1 MAPKSENELKLDRLR
16 ARRENLFRR
25 LQLCY
30 DAGELLKA
38 DRSDPTKLENFK
50 IRHVSMLKV
59 MSEYREVVNEIVCT
73 KQAIKPDEPVSYS
86 TLDAAEDLYD
96 RIEYTSSQYVPRPV
110 SSNLEN
116 TNSHKTRLHMPKI
129 EIVKFDA
136 TDLSLWPVF
145 YENFRQL
152 IHDNTEFSK
161 AEKLQ
166 YLLGSLAGKALK
178 TVSAIEIVPNNYD
191 IIFKLLVDTYHDKKL
206 LSNMYL
212 DRLLSFRAIS
222 NNNPDSL
229 QLFLERFDTNV
240 AALYRLNL
248 ENLGDYIITHIAM
261 SKLSQETIN
270 AFELV
275 RDSQELPNYEELL
288 KFIRKQ
294 SKIAVVV
301 EKTRKFPNHPTH
313 STFARGPKTFV
324 TNNNNN
330 YSKGRNCL
338 FCDKGVHLLKDC
350 QLFKNSTHEQ
360 KFKLIKDKHLCL
372 NCFSNSH
379 KVSACISKFSCRFC
393 GSKHH
398 SLLHKTNVPT
408 NSFNVNNNVTPSTS
422 TSSTDNDII
431 RENRESVNIQTLCSK
446 INVIE
451 SNKPNIV
458 LLSTALVKTTDRW
471 GKEHILRFL
480 CDNASMSNLLTFDS
494 CKKLGLPYTKF
505 NSKVFGI
512 GNMIKP
518 IKGSTNLKINSVVNP
533 GIRYSIEVLIID
545 EITTLLPEVKVNCDS
560 FDHLVY
566 LPLADPTFHTP
577 GNIDGIIGA
586 TVFSEILGSQK
597 IVSNSPGMP
606 IAVESALGYL
616 VMGPAPYFENRF
628 HKFCPPIKTHED
640 NLCETLYLESVSRD
654 NSGRYTVA
662 LPFKDDPS
670 LLGNSLDLARSRL
683 ISLEKRL
690 ANSPGAREIYSSII
704 QDYLDQGHMS
714 LVKNENLNRT
724 RYFIPHHCVTKSE
737 SLSTPN
743 RIVFDASMKTDSKY
757 SLNDILHRGPKLQN
771 NIFTILLNFRLFPV
785 CMCADLKA
793 MYRQINLIE
802 AHRPF
807 QSILWRFNARDDIS
821 IYELTTVSF
830 GISSSPFL
838 SLRTI
843 KQLIEDESHT
853 YPDVVEYVERDM
865 FMDDLLCGF
874 QMVKWVSN
882 SPELLSH
889 IPEDIKLPSLVDF
902 EKGNWKVLGLQWN
915 PFADFFCFS
924 INLEKTLCTKRNM
937 LSLISRTYDPLDW
950 DESAPQAIE
959 KTWEKFQDEFSLLN
973 ELKIPRH
980 VLVFENTSLEIIGF
994 ADASSAGL
1002 ASVVYIRAVDTSGHV
1017 SVTFLCAQTKVA
1029 PISSIT
1035 LPRLEL
1041 AAATNLASLID
1052 HVRDTFSKRTPIK
1065 NIYAF
1070 SDSMITLNWIHS
1082 SPRKWK
1088 TFLLTRYKLL
1098 DAIVNQYW
1106 KRWHLEYLST
1116 LQSRQ
1121 KWNTPSCPAKVGTL
1135 VVIVQ
1140 DNLPPLQ
1147 WPLAIIEKLHCGKD
1161 GVARIALV
1169 KTKTGTYLRPI
1180 VKLCPLPN
1188 Q

>member
-30 DAGELLKA
+30 EAGELLKA

-338 FCDKGVHLLKDC
+338 FCDKGSVRAYP
-350 QLFKNSTHEQ
+350 N
-360 KFKLIKDKHLCL
+360 
-372 NCFSNSH
+372 
-379 KVSACISKFSCRFC
+379 FSCRFC

-458 LLSTALVKTTDRW
+458 LLS
-471 GKEHILRFL
+471 
-480 CDNASMSNLLTFDS
+480 
-494 CKKLGLPYTKF
+494 
-505 NSKVFGI
+505 
-512 GNMIKP
+512 
-518 IKGSTNLKINSVVNP
+518 
-533 GIRYSIEVLIID
+533 
-545 EITTLLPEVKVNCDS
+545 
-560 FDHLVY
+560 
-566 LPLADPTFHTP
+566 
-577 GNIDGIIGA
+577 
-586 TVFSEILGSQK
+586 
-597 IVSNSPGMP
+597 
-606 IAVESALGYL
+606 
-616 VMGPAPYFENRF
+616 
-628 HKFCPPIKTHED
+628 
-640 NLCETLYLESVSRD
+640 
-654 NSGRYTVA
+654 
-662 LPFKDDPS
+662 
-670 LLGNSLDLARSRL
+670 
-683 ISLEKRL
+683 
-690 ANSPGAREIYSSII
+690 
-704 QDYLDQGHMS
+704 
-714 LVKNENLNRT
+714 
-724 RYFIPHHCVTKSE
+724 
-737 SLSTPN
+737 
-743 RIVFDASMKTDSKY
+743 
-757 SLNDILHRGPKLQN
+757 
-771 NIFTILLNFRLFPV
+771 
-785 CMCADLKA
+785 
-793 MYRQINLIE
+793 
-802 AHRPF
+802 
-807 QSILWRFNARDDIS
+807 
-821 IYELTTVSF
+821 
-830 GISSSPFL
+830 
-838 SLRTI
+838 
-843 KQLIEDESHT
+843 
-853 YPDVVEYVERDM
+853 
-865 FMDDLLCGF
+865 GF

-937 LSLISRTYDPLDW
+937 LSLISRTYDPLGMLSPTTLFVKLLINKLWKIKLDW

-1088 TFLLTRYKLL
+1088 TFVSNRVTKIQNYLPASHWYFVSGKENVSDCASRGLTPSALLKHPTWFTGPPWMVSPFSQWPIKSFAENIDPSVFEKEILIHVVMKDVKSSLYKLIEYFSSWSKLLHSTVYVLRFIRLLPIHYKIIKSDL
-1098 DAIVNQYW
+1098 DKAEHVLIRVVQQQHFPEEFKCLSENKLIQSNIRRLNPFIKNGIIRVGGRLNLSNLSFEQKHPILLPKSDPLVNLLIDYNHKLYCHTGSFLLHSLLRQNYWILSAHAIVNQYW

-1121 KWNTPSCPAKVGTL
+1121 KWNTPSCPAKL
-1135 VVIVQ
+1135 SYKIIF
-1140 DNLPPLQ
+1140 PPLQ
-1147 WPLAIIEKLHCGKD
+1147 WPLAIIEKLHFGKD